1 MENQI
6 KIIILVLVTFI
17 TVLLP
22 SAIII
27 FTARLSKRR
36 VIEKEAEIME
46 KELEALKMVM
56 EAESKER
63 EKMAGYLHDNVIPN
77 FCAIQSSLETNL
89 PPIND
94 NYFRSRFILDM
105 KALNKGI
112 GELRNI
118 THELAPPTLNKHG
131 LLMAL
136 EEHCEILNEG
146 VNRKVFF
153 DNETITESSLPF
165 SASEKANIYSV
176 CLELLQNLN
185 KYAAYKTLRV
195 KAELSNNALIL
206 EMTHNGIIIT
216 NEEIDILTAN
226 ANGLGLKSIQSRCL
240 VLSASVNYSSHD
252 GIAFISFSIP
262 IKKSNTNSQSV

>member
-1 MENQI
+1 MESQI

-36 VIEKEAEIME
+36 VIEKEAEIMQR
-46 KELEALKMVM
+46 ELEALKMVM

-63 EKMAGYLHDNVIPN
+63 EKIAGYLHDNVIPN

-89 PPIND
+89 PPVND
-94 NYFRSRFILDM
+94 NYFKAKFTLDM
-105 KALNKGI
+105 KAFNKGI

-118 THELAPPTLNKHG
+118 THELAPPTLSKHG

-136 EEHCEILNEG
+136 EEHCDILNDG
-146 VNRKVFF
+146 INHKVLFSGDAVNEN
-153 DNETITESSLPF
+153 DLLF
-165 SASEKANIYSV
+165 SISEKANIYSV

-185 KYAAYKTLRV
+185 KYASYKTLRFN
-195 KAELSNNALIL
+195 AELTPEALVL
-206 EMTHNGIIIT
+206 EMTHNGTLISNQQI
-216 NEEIDILTAN
+216 EVLTAN
-226 ANGLGLKSIQSRCL
+226 AKGIGLKSIQSRCL
-240 VLSASVNYSSHD
+240 VLNANVNYSSHD
-252 GIAFISFSIP
+252 GIGFISFSIP
-262 IKKSNTNSQSV
+262 FKRSIQINK